1 MKKVIS
7 MFLFL
12 IILPFE
18 TSIAEQNKLL
28 PTEPKFIL
36 DKDMVILI
44 SPSENTIEHLK
55 SIMEDGDDF
64 YVMADDANY
73 YRSLIY
79 DYLSDINQPY
89 LNKHDDTTF
98 FYQQKNG
105 ELRQIENN
113 NSNSNSFWWALLYNH
128 ENRKYRIVDLIDFKD
143 EYEKF
148 IINN

>member
-44 SPSENTIEHLK
+44 SPSTETIFMLWL
-55 SIMEDGDDF
+55 M
-64 YVMADDANY
+64 M
-73 YRSLIY
+73 
-79 DYLSDINQPY
+79 P
-89 LNKHDDTTF
+89 
-98 FYQQKNG
+98 
-105 ELRQIENN
+105 
-113 NSNSNSFWWALLYNH
+113 
-128 ENRKYRIVDLIDFKD
+128 
-143 EYEKF
+143 
-148 IINN
+148 IIIGR

>member
-18 TSIAEQNKLL
+18 ISIAEQNKLL

-55 SIMEDGDDF
+55 NSMGDGDDF
-64 YVMADDANY
+64 YVMADDVNY

-79 DYLSDINQPY
+79 DYLSDIHQPY
-89 LNKHDDTTF
+89 LIKHDDTTF
-98 FYQQKNG
+98 FYKQKNG
-105 ELRQIENN
+105 EIRQIQNN
-113 NSNSNSFWWALLYNH
+113 NSNSFWWALLYNH
-128 ENRKYRIVDLIDFKD
+128 ENRKYRIVDLIDFKE

>member
-1 MKKVIS
+1 
-7 MFLFL
+7 
-12 IILPFE
+12 
-18 TSIAEQNKLL
+18 
-28 PTEPKFIL
+28 
-36 DKDMVILI
+36 MV
-44 SPSENTIEHLK
+44 
-55 SIMEDGDDF
+55 DD
-64 YVMADDANY
+64 VNY

-79 DYLSDINQPY
+79 DYLSDIHQPY

-113 NSNSNSFWWALLYNH
+113 NSNSFWWALLYNH

>member
-12 IILPFE
+12 IILPFG

-79 DYLSDINQPY
+79 DYLSDIHQPY

-98 FYQQKNG
+98 F
-105 ELRQIENN
+105 
-113 NSNSNSFWWALLYNH
+113 
-128 ENRKYRIVDLIDFKD
+128 
-143 EYEKF
+143 
-148 IINN
+148 INKKMVNYDK